1 MPTWV
6 APSNSHEVLDGGAGA
21 GAHADGLQPSKWIRR
36 PRPMLDSRTRLVR
49 NCMRP
54 TGMADAA
61 VGVCRLINAA
71 NAVALGTGP
80 FSVRREEVRAGDEED
95 VVDEAEEEAV
105 VAVEAKANQVRFSLL
120 HWLSRGQWRQ
130 GVRCNNPLT
139 LLQCPVAVTRE
150 TSCALSWPARTAV
163 GAVGRSGA
171 S

>member
-1 MPTWV
+1 M
-6 APSNSHEVLDGGAGA
+6 
-21 GAHADGLQPSKWIRR
+21 
-36 PRPMLDSRTRLVR
+36 VR

-54 TGMADAA
+54 TVMADAA

-71 NAVALGTGP
+71 NAVALGIGP

-95 VVDEAEEEAV
+95 VAVEAEEEAV
-105 VAVEAKANQVRFSLL
+105 VVEAKTEVVRFSLL
-120 HWLSRGQWRQ
+120 LWLSRGQRRL
-130 GVRCNNPLT
+130 GARCNNPQT
-139 LLQCPVAVTRE
+139 LPQCPVAVTRE

>member
-1 MPTWV
+1 M

-36 PRPMLDSRTRLVR
+36 PRPMLDSRTRLVHT
-49 NCMRP
+49 CMRP
-54 TGMADAA
+54 TVMADAA
-61 VGVCRLINAA
+61 VDVCRLINAA

-95 VVDEAEEEAV
+95 VVDEVEEEV
-105 VAVEAKANQVRFSLL
+105 VVVVEAKDNQVRFNLL

-139 LLQCPVAVTRE
+139 LPQCPVAETRE